1 MAALEALLALHD
13 LAGDRVELTVLSP
26 QSEFVYRPMAVAEP
40 FGRGSAAHHELT
52 RIVAD
57 VDARLVDGA
66 LTEVDGDARTAI
78 TASGERLSYDALLVA
93 VGAGSEPA
101 FHRVLTWTPE
111 IDPELF
117 SGLLRD
123 LEEGY
128 VKSVAF
134 IVPPG
139 VAWALPAYEL
149 ALMTAWQAWGM
160 GQDDT
165 RGARLCPRVGGRRRH
180 RLPGQAGR
188 AGFPA
193 G

>member
-111 IDPELF
+111 IGPELF

-123 LEEGY
+123 LEEG
-128 VKSVAF
+128 
-134 IVPPG
+134 IRQERG
-139 VAWALPAYEL
+139 VHRAA
-149 ALMTAWQAWGM
+149 G
-160 GQDDT
+160 GGV
-165 RGARLCPRVGGRRRH
+165 GA
-180 RLPGQAGR
+180 AGLR
-188 AGFPA
+188 AGADDRVA
-193 G
+193 GVGDGPG

>member
-1 MAALEALLALHD
+1 M
-13 LAGDRVELTVLSP
+13 
-26 QSEFVYRPMAVAEP
+26 
-40 FGRGSAAHHELT
+40 
-52 RIVAD
+52 
-57 VDARLVDGA
+57 
-66 LTEVDGDARTAI
+66 
-78 TASGERLSYDALLVA
+78 
-93 VGAGSEPA
+93 
-101 FHRVLTWTPE
+101 LTWTPE

-165 RGARLCPRVGGRRRH
+165 RVTVYTHEEAPLGLFGAPAAAAVRHDLEAARV
-180 RLPGQAGR
+180 
-188 AGFPA
+188 PA
-193 G
+193 VVSFSTVRV